1 MSSIH
6 NLQEARL
13 QRLLHRISTRSLHW
27 RTFLRQFV
35 PTHDLAAMSLPLLS
49 RFPLLS
55 KDYYRG
61 RELGKILVRD
71 GGDTIHRAT
80 TGSSGEPFHTYWPAN
95 GYQCWSTAY
104 YLRVIP
110 SSIFPVTLDS
120 LGRRFIFLM
129 GSFSPETWPAGHLA
143 LQWGMPVQNLGERYL
158 IHAYSSFLVDLLK
171 TRNLPDSFNISY
183 VTATAEYLQEDKRL
197 EVEEFIGAPVRR
209 YYASRDGGWIAW
221 ECGVQNNLMH
231 VNAERIILEVVNP
244 DSGEAILDE
253 PGEIVITIL
262 DNWRMPLIR
271 YRTGDEGILRSQ
283 PCPCGVSLPLLE
295 FLGREAEF
303 ILLPDGKTFPATA
316 LRHIVIATLQNVLRV
331 QIRQDALNKI
341 FIAVVPRG
349 HTQQRAGDQLLELR
363 RQINALLGGVF
374 SIVVSIVPDVPVV
387 VNGKRPFFIPLPH
400 R

>member
-1 MSSIH
+1 MRLRDFVITEILAHQEGLFPRRSFSEDERQGRLFRLRTCLLLRCLRRSERLPMSSIH

-197 EVEEFIGAPVRR
+197 EVEEFIGAPV
-209 YYASRDGGWIAW
+209 
-221 ECGVQNNLMH
+221 
-231 VNAERIILEVVNP
+231 ER
-244 DSGEAILDE
+244 
-253 PGEIVITIL
+253 
-262 DNWRMPLIR
+262 
-271 YRTGDEGILRSQ
+271 
-283 PCPCGVSLPLLE
+283 C
-295 FLGREAEF
+295 
-303 ILLPDGKTFPATA
+303 
-316 LRHIVIATLQNVLRV
+316 
-331 QIRQDALNKI
+331 
-341 FIAVVPRG
+341 
-349 HTQQRAGDQLLELR
+349 
-363 RQINALLGGVF
+363 
-374 SIVVSIVPDVPVV
+374 
-387 VNGKRPFFIPLPH
+387 
-400 R
+400 